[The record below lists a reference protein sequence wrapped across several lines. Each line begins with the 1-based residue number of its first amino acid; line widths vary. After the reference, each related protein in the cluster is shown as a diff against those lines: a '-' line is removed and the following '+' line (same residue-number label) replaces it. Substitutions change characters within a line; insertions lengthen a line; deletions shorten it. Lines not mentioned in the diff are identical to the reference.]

1 MRKGIIIGLVLLS
14 VIGCMGQTKSGK
26 EKIQELKT
34 MGNQK
39 EIYLAGGCFWGTE
52 HFMKQIRG
60 VTATQVG
67 YANSTVANPTYRQ
80 GCSGR
85 TDAAETVK
93 VVYNPAEVGLPLL
106 LDLYF
111 KTIDPTSLNRQGND
125 QGTQYRTGIY
135 YTDPSD
141 RALISDKVV
150 DIFDAAGIKKP
161 DISIL
166 SEDFLLELKGM
177 EHKNIAL
184 EVLRKLLN
192 DEIRMRLRRNLTE
205 GKSLMEMLENSIN
218 KYHNRVLTAAEVI
231 EDLIRLSKHIVER
244 DEAHKALGLSDFE
257 YAFYTAVADN
267 DSAKELM
274 GKEKLRELAV
284 VLTETIRKN
293 ASIDWTI
300 KENVR
305 AKMKVAVKRMLRK
318 YGYPPDMQAL
328 ATETVLK
335 QAEKIAEE
343 LTGSM

>member
-80 GCSGR
+80 VCSGR

-150 DIFDAAGIKKP
+150 DIFDAAGIK
-161 DISIL
+161 
-166 SEDFLLELKGM
+166 
-177 EHKNIAL
+177 
-184 EVLRKLLN
+184 
-192 DEIRMRLRRNLTE
+192 
-205 GKSLMEMLENSIN
+205 
-218 KYHNRVLTAAEVI
+218 NRI
-231 EDLIRLSKHIVER
+231 FPS
-244 DEAHKALGLSDFE
+244 F
-257 YAFYTAVADN
+257 
-267 DSAKELM
+267 
-274 GKEKLRELAV
+274 
-284 VLTETIRKN
+284 
-293 ASIDWTI
+293 
-300 KENVR
+300 
-305 AKMKVAVKRMLRK
+305 
-318 YGYPPDMQAL
+318 P
-328 ATETVLK
+328 
-335 QAEKIAEE
+335 KIFCWN
-343 LTGSM
+343 